1 MNETAGKLT
10 KNPNHV
16 QTYRLLRMD
25 TRYDDESF
33 HRNLRGIASAGL
45 RNLISSSVC
54 MILIEVIEKRGEGF
68 AREEECRRLRAD
80 DWWDISVMR
89 VLS

>member
-1 MNETAGKLT
+1 MKRGEALKD
-10 KNPNHV
+10 PN
-16 QTYRLLRMD
+16 RAPNLWLLRVD
-25 TRYDDESF
+25 TKCDDRFTEIFAVS
-33 HRNLRGIASAGL
+33 LRRGS

-54 MILIEVIEKRGEGF
+54 MILIEVIEKRGERF